1 MLKNIIRK
9 CEKKND
15 NDVETNMA
23 QLERSNNKCYA
34 SAFKCIQVKIRY

>member
-15 NDVETNMA
+15 NDVETNVA
-23 QLERSNNKCYA
+23 QLKRSNNKYYT
-34 SAFKCIQVKIRY
+34 SAFKRI